1 MECRTGI
8 GCFYYVFVFRFI
20 TFVLQF
26 VKMIRETIKKHD
38 QLSFEVKLEFPV
50 PDTAGKKDAYFVNM
64 YLFLPYALDIN
75 KHSFTKDDFY
85 NSLKTYIRLTTPHY
99 LLRNI
104 SRGKKSPF
112 AKLKKAI
119 DDYISAPDN
128 EKKDDFEIQVK
139 RFCSIFGTALRNAG
153 NQIIRANEIETRE
166 KLIDDYVNNTVKTRN
181 NFKEL
186 RKKLTGSS
194 GKSNALD
201 IYRFADEY
209 QSLLEERNL
218 LVLLNVLEKK
228 KKECGKEYI
237 NKLKDLVLQEMEYRE
252 KMKYPSV
259 AYTHR
264 SNEDVLHRASRL
276 KKFIESNLFLNTD
289 TKRDGVIFEQI
300 LFAIAAGLA
309 MVFATAVAFASQ
321 MIYGNLT
328 LPFFIALVISYMFK
342 DRIKELV
349 RIYLNKKQRRY
360 FQDFKTNIYDQ
371 RLKKIGFLK
380 ESFQYIKH
388 KHLEDNILDARNS
401 MRSTEITK
409 ESMGEKIILYRNKM
423 KILNKKVKSLNDF
436 TGVTEIIRLNISD
449 FTRNMDDPEKEIF
462 VKTKNGFKRAL
473 ANRTY
478 HLNLILD
485 FSRGTDDQMKL
496 YKLIID
502 RNGIKRIER
511 FRFEKNSEKI

>member
-1 MECRTGI
+1 
-8 GCFYYVFVFRFI
+8 
-20 TFVLQF
+20 
-26 VKMIRETIKKHD
+26 MIRETIKKHD
-38 QLSFEVKLEFPV
+38 QFSFELKLEFPV
-50 PDTAGKKDAYFVNM
+50 PEKKDKKDAYFVNM

-104 SRGKKSPF
+104 MKGKKSPL
-112 AKLKKAI
+112 AKLKKTI
-119 DDYISAPDN
+119 DDYVSAPDDD
-128 EKKDDFEIQVK
+128 KKDDFEIQIK

-153 NQIIRANEIETRE
+153 NQIIRTGEKETRE
-166 KLIDDYVNNTVKTRN
+166 RLITDYVNNVVKTRN
-181 NFKEL
+181 SFKDL
-186 RKKLTGSS
+186 RKAFTDPAR
-194 GKSNALD
+194 KSNAFD

-209 QSLLEERNL
+209 QSLLVERNL
-218 LVLLNVLEKK
+218 FVLLGALEKK
-228 KKECGKEYI
+228 KKACDKESLD
-237 NKLKDLVLQEMEYRE
+237 KLKNLFLKEMQYRE

-259 AYTHR
+259 AYAHR

-289 TKRDGVIFEQI
+289 TKKDGVIVEQI
-300 LFAIAAGLA
+300 LFALAAGLA
-309 MVFATAVAFASQ
+309 MVFATGVAFASQ

-349 RIYLNKKQRRY
+349 RIYLNKKQHRY

-371 RLKKIGFLK
+371 RPKKIGFLK
-380 ESFQYIKH
+380 ESFQFIKH
-388 KHLEDNILDARNS
+388 KHLSGNILDARNS

-409 ESMGEKIILYRNKM
+409 ESMGEKIILYSNKIR
-423 KILNKKVKSLNDF
+423 ILNKKVKSLNDF
-436 TGVTEIIRLNISD
+436 TGVTEILRLNITD

-462 VKTKNGFKRAL
+462 VKTKNGFKRAF

-478 HLNLILD
+478 HLNLIID
-485 FSRGTDDQMKL
+485 YSRGNIDQMNL
-496 YKLIID
+496 YKLIVD

-511 FRFEKNSEKI
+511 FRFEK